1 MARYYLDV
9 PKTTFDMLQP
19 YQTDEN
25 GETILNKDGSP
36 RKNRKYNPELIKKLG
51 RLSRIQSLDW
61 DTLSPK
67 RLDGSSAIV
76 EVDFDGSQYTSEDF
90 TEDELPLV
98 TDANGVLNPEK
109 VETYKLDKYVE
120 VGILLGYGHWP
131 HRGDGK
137 GKCIHCYL
145 KEHRNEFFEPE
156 PEE

>member
-19 YQTDEN
+19 HQLDEN
-25 GETILNKDGSP
+25 GEVVLNKDGSP

-51 RLSRIQSLDW
+51 RLSRIQSLDYK
-61 DTLSPK
+61 TLSPK

-76 EVDFDGSQYTSEDF
+76 EVDFDGAQYSLDDF
-90 TEDELPLV
+90 DEEELRHV
-98 TDANGVLNPEK
+98 TNKTGELDSEK

-120 VGILLGYGHWP
+120 AGILLGYGHWP

-145 KEHRNEFFEPE
+145 REHHNEFFEPE
-156 PEE
+156 PGE